1 MDRNSVTGFVL
12 IALILIGYTYFTS
25 PSQEEI
31 DKIQLQRDSIAQV
44 EDQKRIERETLEAQ
58 KVAEVEMTE
67 DVAVEALPDSL
78 NEEKLNDQFGSFAN
92 AAQGEREIVV
102 LENELLK
109 LDVST
114 KGGRPITAELKDYKT
129 YGGTELY
136 LFDEDSSRF
145 NFNFF
150 FDNRLI
156 NTEDLYFEPNFT
168 TISNDGEEQKSLSMR
183 LYAGSEDKYLE
194 LLYILK
200 PNTYLID
207 FTVNVVGLEDLLRA
221 NNQELAF
228 NWSMNALS
236 KEKGKDSQYLATTI
250 YYKYVDDNFDYI
262 SETSDDVQELEASTK
277 WISFKQQ
284 FFSAAVIAKDR
295 FDKVNGQMETK
306 KLESSKKY
314 TKFLG
319 ANITLDF
326 DDMSNASFPMS
337 FYFGPNHFQTLQAI
351 GYDLEQQIDLGWGLF
366 GWVNEYLII
375 PVFNVLDNFNLGYG
389 LIILLLTLFIK
400 LLLSPLTYKNYL
412 SSAKQKVL
420 KPEIDELNAKHKDGD
435 AMKKQQASMA
445 LYKKAGVNPMAGC
458 IPMVLQFPILIA
470 MYRFFPS
477 SIELRQQSFLWADDL
492 SSYDSIYDLGFEIPF
507 YGDHISLFT
516 LLMAV
521 STFLYTKYNT
531 QTAAMGGAQGQQM
544 KIMMYMMPFFFLG
557 FFNNFASG
565 LSYYYFLSNIISM
578 IQQWVIK
585 RFFINED
592 EIHRKIQENK
602 KNPKKTKVSKFQRKL
617 EDMAKQR
624 GYDANK
630 KK

>member
-284 FFSAAVIAKDR
+284 FFSATVIAKDR

-507 YGDHISLFT
+507 YGDHVSLFT

-521 STFLYTKYNT
+521 STFLYT
-531 QTAAMGGAQGQQM
+531 
-544 KIMMYMMPFFFLG
+544 
-557 FFNNFASG
+557 
-565 LSYYYFLSNIISM
+565 
-578 IQQWVIK
+578 
-585 RFFINED
+585 
-592 EIHRKIQENK
+592 
-602 KNPKKTKVSKFQRKL
+602 
-617 EDMAKQR
+617 
-624 GYDANK
+624 
-630 KK
+630 